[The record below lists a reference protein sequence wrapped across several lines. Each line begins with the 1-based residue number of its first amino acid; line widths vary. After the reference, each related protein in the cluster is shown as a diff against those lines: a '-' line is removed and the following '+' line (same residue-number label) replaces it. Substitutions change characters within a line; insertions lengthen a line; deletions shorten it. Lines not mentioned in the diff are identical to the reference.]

1 MPGIFNTL
9 QFSFITFSAPI
20 RRLRGLVAYWSM
32 TFRIGMRNVSSVAG
46 SGAIPH
52 CGGLVG
58 IWTAGQRIDPSSLS
72 TFVWKPMISGAQQQ
86 FQMNYTNWHPG
97 QPDNSGGTSEY
108 VNEACMNLWQSYL
121 FNDVVCSDS
130 YCYLCEYE
138 IMI

>member
-1 MPGIFNTL
+1 MPGILNIL
-9 QFSFITFSAPI
+9 QFQFLAFSAPI
-20 RRLRGLVAYWSM
+20 RRLRDLVASM
-32 TFRIGMRNVSSVAG
+32 TFRIGMRDVSSVSG
-46 SGAIPH
+46 SGATPH

-108 VNEACMNLWQSYL
+108 VNEACTNLWQSYL
-121 FNDVVCSDS
+121 FNDAVCSDS